1 MADIPHYLN
10 PPTDWWYKDFRFI
23 RDWFWSMENC
33 LPDRPL
39 PDSINFVEEDLFPN
53 RLKNIYEIVP
63 DSLTTEYGPDREYFM
78 YSLWGRKYADEAR
91 IESADGSGV
100 WERVQQ
106 PEEGMV
112 EAEGCIIGVSKT
124 FKYYSNGHETSFMM
138 DVFRPFDPHQRL
150 GDWVLCKVYLS
161 DCSPNYQ
168 HPQAEQSAPEF
179 DAREVASPRPEHNAG
194 RKRGRE
200 EEEED

>member
-78 YSLWGRKYADEAR
+78 YSLWGRKY
-91 IESADGSGV
+91 
-100 WERVQQ
+100 
-106 PEEGMV
+106 
-112 EAEGCIIGVSKT
+112 
-124 FKYYSNGHETSFMM
+124 

-150 GDWVLCKVYLS
+150 GDWVLCKVPFRLPAQLPAS
-161 DCSPNYQ
+161 TSRTKCS
-168 HPQAEQSAPEF
+168 
-179 DAREVASPRPEHNAG
+179 
-194 RKRGRE
+194 
-200 EEEED
+200 